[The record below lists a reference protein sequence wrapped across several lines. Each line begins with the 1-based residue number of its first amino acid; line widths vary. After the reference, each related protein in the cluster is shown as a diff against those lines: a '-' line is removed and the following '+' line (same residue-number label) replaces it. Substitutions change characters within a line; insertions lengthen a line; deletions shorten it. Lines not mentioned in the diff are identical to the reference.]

1 MKCPECSSHFEPAF
15 IGSTVYWQCHTCNS
29 LWFDN
34 QGAQYIS
41 LQEAETIAI
50 TSPSARFANKQHT
63 CPRCQAFLE
72 KNDYGF
78 QCTRCGG
85 QLTDSKRLIEIKNTV
100 VNTYRKTHSAFTFS
114 QLKSSVVLSL
124 VAVFLFVNYLII
136 HSLQERNTVQTEAS
150 DLIQNIRIENVSN
163 QKLAIIF
170 TTKNAYSSEA
180 VVTIGKE
187 QKTYN
192 INESPHF
199 SHFLIISSPP
209 QKGTLVIVLKDKDG
223 QEAITQQ
230 VKLP

>member
-1 MKCPECSSHFEPAF
+1 M
-15 IGSTVYWQCHTCNS
+15 
-29 LWFDN
+29 
-34 QGAQYIS
+34 
-41 LQEAETIAI
+41 
-50 TSPSARFANKQHT
+50 
-63 CPRCQAFLE
+63 
-72 KNDYGF
+72 
-78 QCTRCGG
+78 
-85 QLTDSKRLIEIKNTV
+85 
-100 VNTYRKTHSAFTFS
+100 
-114 QLKSSVVLSL
+114 SL

-150 DLIQNIRIENVSN
+150 DLMQNIRIENVSN